1 MKYIKVTL
9 ALFFTMVLLSAC
21 SMWDQSSTDNTD
33 LNGEAP
39 SLHMP
44 RSSGGGG
51 PRTARVREYYPIP
64 TVVHN
69 NMGQKPPVT
78 AGATDATAQG
88 ADTTNATQTST
99 GGES

>member
-21 SMWDQSSTDNTD
+21 SLWDQSSTDNTD

-44 RSSGGGG
+44 RSSGGG

-64 TVVHN
+64 TVVHK
-69 NMGQKPPVT
+69 NMGQKPLVT

-88 ADTTNATQTST
+88 TDTTTKTT
-99 GGES
+99 